1 MGGKTKGHRASA
13 HVGNL
18 GDAVLLNSRQ
28 YKRAVARREAKEEK
42 RNGSK
47 NTSS

>member
-1 MGGKTKGHRASA
+1 MKPIIFGRKKKPALKSA
-13 HVGNL
+13 AFRGT
-18 GDAVLLNSRQ
+18 REEMF
-28 YKRAVARREAKEEK
+28 KEKARLRRLKKEEK